1 MKKYLVIILCISVL
15 YSCNNTYKTS
25 DTDKPLAADSTEV
38 VKKKLAGQS
47 AAQSL
52 FTVADTFQTQHFKN
66 VTLTSFAGKP
76 TVVGMVFTR
85 CGYACPRLTS
95 DMKGIAEKLKDNKE
109 KVNFVLISFDV
120 ERDTPPQLEKFARQ
134 MDLDRNWV
142 LLHGNE
148 VAVRTLSVLLNVQYE
163 KDADG
168 NFSHSNL
175 ISVLDKN
182 GVLDF
187 QKEGLEADHKET
199 VSRINALLR
208 Q

>member
-1 MKKYLVIILCISVL
+1 MLLCISVL

-25 DTDKPLAADSTEV
+25 DTDKTVARDPTEV
-38 VKKKLAGQS
+38 VKKKLADQS

-52 FTVADTFQTQHFKN
+52 FTVADTFQTQHYKN
-66 VTLTSFAGKP
+66 ITLSSFAGKP
-76 TVVGMVFTR
+76 TVIGMVFTN

-95 DMKGIAEKLKDNKE
+95 DMKGIAGKLKDNRE
-109 KVNFVLISFDV
+109 KVNFVLISFDT

-134 MDLDRNWV
+134 MDLDRDWI
-142 LLHGNE
+142 LLHGDE

-199 VSRINALLR
+199 INRINALIK

>member
-1 MKKYLVIILCISVL
+1 MKKYLILAVGISVL
-15 YSCNNTYKTS
+15 CCCNNTNKTS
-25 DTDKPLAADSTEV
+25 DTDKAAPGDSTEV
-38 VKKKLAGQS
+38 VEKNGAVQS
-47 AAQSL
+47 PAQSL
-52 FTVADTFQTQHFKN
+52 FTLADTFQTQHYKKI
-66 VTLTSFAGKP
+66 TLGSFAGKP
-76 TVVGMVFTR
+76 TVIGMIFTS

-95 DMKGIAEKLKDNKE
+95 DMKGIADKLKANRE
-109 KVNFVLISFDV
+109 KVNFVLISFDT

-134 MDLDRNWV
+134 MDLDRDWV
-142 LLHGNE
+142 LLHGDDA
-148 VAVRTLSVLLNVQYE
+148 AVRTLSVLLDVQYE

-187 QKEGLEADHKET
+187 QKEGLEVDHKET
-199 VSRINALLR
+199 INRINALIK

>member
-1 MKKYLVIILCISVL
+1 MKKYLIMLLCITVVC
-15 YSCNNTYKTS
+15 SCNNTYKS
-25 DTDKPLAADSTEV
+25 SNTDKSASNDSGQV
-38 VKKKLAGQS
+38 VKKKLADQS

-52 FTVADTFQTQHFKN
+52 FTVADTFQTQHHKN
-66 VTLTSFAGKP
+66 ITLASFAGKP
-76 TVVGMVFTR
+76 TVVGMIFTH

-95 DMKGIAEKLKDNKE
+95 DMKGIADKLKDNRE
-109 KVNFVLISFDV
+109 KVNFILISFDT

-134 MDLDRNWV
+134 MDLDRDWV
-142 LLHGNE
+142 LLHGDD

-168 NFSHSNL
+168 NFSHSNI

-199 VSRINALLR
+199 INRINALIK